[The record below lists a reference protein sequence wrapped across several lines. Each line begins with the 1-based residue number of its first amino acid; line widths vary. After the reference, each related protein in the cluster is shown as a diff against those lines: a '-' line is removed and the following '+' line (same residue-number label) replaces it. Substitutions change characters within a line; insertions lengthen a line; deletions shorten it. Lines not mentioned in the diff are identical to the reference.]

1 MNQFL
6 AAGAAFLVALAL
18 LGLGK
23 KPKSLF
29 IRRSSEYLGLDSSAL
44 VLPSNDSEFKKS
56 EINQEKVS
64 FDCPKTAKERLFL
77 QKKLKKLISSN
88 PTDRLLAVE
97 LASEWGHSSVIPILR
112 IGLRDM
118 DSRVVKRAAIG
129 IDQFKGSMKPFSK
142 KKKSV
147 RQPLNV
153 SLMR

>member
-23 KPKSLF
+23 KPKRLF
-29 IRRSSEYLGLDSSAL
+29 IARPSEYFGLESSSL
-44 VLPSNDSEFKKS
+44 VLPSNGSESKQS
-56 EINQEKVS
+56 DINQEKVS
-64 FDCPKTAKERLFL
+64 FDCPKTSKERCFL

-88 PTDRLLAVE
+88 PEDRLLAVE
-97 LASEWGHSSVIPILR
+97 LASEWGDFSAIPILR
-112 IGLRDM
+112 LGLRDM
-118 DSRVVKRAAIG
+118 DSRVVKRAAKG
-129 IDQFKGSMKPFSK
+129 IDQFRGRSIKTIS